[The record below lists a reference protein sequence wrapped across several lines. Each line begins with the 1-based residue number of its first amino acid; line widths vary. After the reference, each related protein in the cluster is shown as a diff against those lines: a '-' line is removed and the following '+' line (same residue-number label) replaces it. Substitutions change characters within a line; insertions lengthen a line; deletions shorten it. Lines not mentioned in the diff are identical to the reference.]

1 MSVSPRVYLETTRAH
16 LTKYSVHVTRGRGYR
31 SFSVDTEIRY
41 VIPVLW
47 MTACF
52 HIADLKAAWR
62 YGCKQ
67 RHCIVVLIYLQ
78 SHS

>member
-1 MSVSPRVYLETTRAH
+1 MSVSPRVYLETCTRAH
-16 LTKYSVHVTRGRGYR
+16 LTNISVHVTRGRGYM

-62 YGCKQ
+62 
-67 RHCIVVLIYLQ
+67 
-78 SHS
+78 